1 MINGANM
8 KRTTTTQA
16 IVIFA
21 VLLSSTKIIVG
32 SQIITYSELF
42 VSKKKDFNK
51 KVTTDNRRRGTKIA
65 WSDSEDGSVSR
76 YSYPEAQKET
86 RKPTINFH
94 KSDFSFCGGLT
105 VARCKNRIRRKVLAQ
120 KTKKIK
126 FVVVPDGNMVTLD
139 YNPNRCRLFYIID
152 SQGKRIVKSIPYFG

>member
-51 KVTTDNRRRGTKIA
+51 KVTTDNRGRGTKIA
-65 WSDSEDGSVSR
+65 WSDSEVR
-76 YSYPEAQKET
+76 TLIFTKHHFYLFHET
-86 RKPTINFH
+86 ALNFE
-94 KSDFSFCGGLT
+94 F
-105 VARCKNRIRRKVLAQ
+105 
-120 KTKKIK
+120 
-126 FVVVPDGNMVTLD
+126 
-139 YNPNRCRLFYIID
+139 
-152 SQGKRIVKSIPYFG
+152 